1 MSDRPSR
8 SLPLRER
15 ATRWVDRRG
24 HPESPERSMDPRP
37 ERMVAD
43 AGAALVDSAIYV
55 DGCRLHSPKTLADT
69 YRMFRDEPRSM
80 AWIGLYRPSE
90 EQLLSLARQ
99 FALHEL
105 AVEDAIVAHQ
115 RP

>member
-15 ATRWVDRRG
+15 ATRWADRRG

-55 DGCRLHSPKTLADT
+55 EGCRLHSPKTLADT
-69 YRMFRDEPRSM
+69 YRIFRD
-80 AWIGLYRPSE
+80 
-90 EQLLSLARQ
+90 
-99 FALHEL
+99 
-105 AVEDAIVAHQ
+105 
-115 RP
+115 